1 MVAIITDK
9 FKRQVLADI
18 YTNVTDS
25 AATYYV
31 GIGRS
36 NDWNATDAAPT
47 PLNTA
52 KEERDFRLSLQ
63 AMKKGEDVSYVVPRY
78 NWSSGTIYSGYDDHV
93 QGYPSNSYYV
103 MTDVTSA
110 GQ

>member
-52 KEERDFRLSLQ
+52 K
-63 AMKKGEDVSYVVPRY
+63 
-78 NWSSGTIYSGYDDHV
+78 
-93 QGYPSNSYYV
+93 
-103 MTDVTSA
+103 
-110 GQ
+110 